1 MVLEIFLLR
10 GYADSVPRTKLPPEA
25 IEYFRKQGS
34 KGGKKAAALMTPEER
49 TARAKNAAAS
59 MTPAE
64 RRARALKAVAA
75 REAKRQTQAAK
86 KGHL

>member
-1 MVLEIFLLR
+1 M
-10 GYADSVPRTKLPPEA
+10 PRKKLPPEVM
-25 IEYFRKQGS
+25 EFFRKQGS
-34 KGGKKAAALMTPEER
+34 KGGKKAAASMTPEER

-75 REAKRQTQAAK
+75 REAKRKPTPQK
-86 KGHL
+86 KDRQK